1 VNSTGIVL
9 MYLSRFKLGGI
20 LLRSLDQVKI
30 AKLFIH
36 AVNTVV
42 GINVQ
47 GRSSMHRQRLS
58 QQSHYG

>member
-1 VNSTGIVL
+1 
-9 MYLSRFKLGGI
+9 MYLSRFNLGGI